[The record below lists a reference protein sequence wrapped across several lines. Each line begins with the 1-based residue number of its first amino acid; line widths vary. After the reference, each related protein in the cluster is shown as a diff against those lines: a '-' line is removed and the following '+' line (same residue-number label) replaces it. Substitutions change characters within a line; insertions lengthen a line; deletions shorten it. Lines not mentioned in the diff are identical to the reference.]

1 MSDFKDHLNRQLQN
15 PEFAAEYAQIQA
27 EYEAAR
33 AVIAQHSRS
42 TAEREESEDDLFCE
56 MLVNNY
62 LNNQDPE
69 KHRTISIE
77 ELAEREGVDLQP
89 Q

>member
-1 MSDFKDHLNRQLQN
+1 MSDFRNHLNRQLQD

-27 EYEAAR
+27 EYEAVR
-33 AVIAQHSRS
+33 AVIAQHSGS
-42 TAEREESEDDLFCE
+42 TAEREELEDDLFCE

-62 LNNQDPE
+62 LNDQDPE

-77 ELAEREGVDLQP
+77 ELAEREGVDLQ
-89 Q
+89 QQ